1 MSKPF
6 NQENPVTDIK
16 MTVGDYFLHGDVI
29 VTRVKELPK
38 EFSKMD
44 KSQDNCLA
52 LGEATGHMHKL
63 FKAIDPDMSGKA
75 TFDLR
80 IDKDG
85 IKFLKVMA
93 PTIVRHQEHR
103 EIAIPPGDYK
113 IGIQVE
119 YDPFKKLAR
128 QVVD

>member
-6 NQENPVTDIK
+6 NLENPVTK
-16 MTVGDYFLHGDVI
+16 VEMSTGDYALHGDVI
-29 VTRVKELPK
+29 ITRIKELPK
-38 EFSKMD
+38 EFGKMEKSKD
-44 KSQDNCLA
+44 DCLA

-63 FKAIDPDMSGKA
+63 FRAIDPDLPGKA

-85 IKFLKVMA
+85 IKFLRVLE

-103 EIAIPPGDYK
+103 EITIPPGDYK
-113 IGIQVE
+113 IGIQRE
-119 YDPFKKLAR
+119 YSPYEKLAR
-128 QVVD
+128 SVAD